1 MLISIKIRYFTQ
13 KNKILNLLYNLK
25 LNKMKKLLFAAAAVF
40 AFGMANAQDDNGGQ
54 TSKGKWL
61 IEANTGNAML
71 GTTGFYFASSDGES
85 TYNLGLDGGYFIM
98 DDLAIK
104 GGLGYGGESVGSTS
118 SFSYRLGA
126 KYYIKSMIPVTLDLT
141 GASGD
146 AVENFNGDTPMW
158 LGIGAGYAWF
168 VGNNVSIEPGLR
180 YNHSLNED
188 YTDKGVFQVNIG
200 FALHF

>member
-1 MLISIKIRYFTQ
+1 
-13 KNKILNLLYNLK
+13 
-25 LNKMKKLLFAAAAVF
+25 MKKLILLVAVTLFAFNV
-40 AFGMANAQDDNGGQ
+40 NAQDDDSSSSQ

-71 GTTGFYFASSDGES
+71 GSTGISFSSSDGNS
-85 TYNLGLDGGYFIM
+85 SYNIGFDGGYFVM

-104 GGLGYGGESVGSTS
+104 AGLGFGGFSPDEGDNES

-126 KYYIKSMIPVTLDLT
+126 KYYVNGMIPVTVDLT

-146 AVENFNGDTPMW
+146 AVENFAGDTPMW

-168 VGNNVSIEPGLR
+168 IGESVSIEPGLR
-180 YNHSLNED
+180 YNLSLNED
-188 YTDKGVFQVNIG
+188 YTDEGIFQFNVG

>member
-1 MLISIKIRYFTQ
+1 
-13 KNKILNLLYNLK
+13 
-25 LNKMKKLLFAAAAVF
+25 MKKLLLCAAIAVF
-40 AFGMANAQDDNGGQ
+40 GLSQGNAQDEVGGGQ

-61 IEANTGNAML
+61 IEANTGNALL
-71 GTTGFYFASSDGES
+71 GTTGIYLTTSDGYTE
-85 TYNLGLDGGYFIM
+85 YNVGLDGGYFVA
-98 DDLAIK
+98 DNLAIK
-104 GGLGYGGESVGSTS
+104 AGLGFGGADSDLGDSES

-126 KYYIKSMIPVTLDLT
+126 KYYIQSMIPVTLDIT

-146 AVENFNGDTPMW
+146 AVEFAGETPLW

-168 VGNNVSIEPGLR
+168 LGENVSIEPGVR

-188 YTDKGVFQVNIG
+188 YSDKGVFQVNVG